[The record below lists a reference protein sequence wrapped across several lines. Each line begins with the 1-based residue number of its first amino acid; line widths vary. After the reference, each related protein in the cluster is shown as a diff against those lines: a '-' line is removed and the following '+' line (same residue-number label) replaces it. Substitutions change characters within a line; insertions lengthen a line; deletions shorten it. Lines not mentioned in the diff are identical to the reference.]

1 MWRNTRR
8 LRGLS
13 RHESAPHLGGS
24 TRLFPPHGSPVASV
38 PVTGLCERFQHGTQ
52 GATPAGPGEDRRVFA
67 GAPTLSMCS
76 CVLSFWKLGTCV
88 KHGGGSTTRQGP
100 APPKDALC
108 LGFVVLKPT
117 PHSRARQLAPLGAPR
132 GSLMPRADLPRLPGG
147 CLRAPGAV
155 GRGRGPSAGAAP
167 VTRSQLS
174 GQPALFPAP
183 QAAPRNLPAPAL
195 LVWEASFVVP
205 FVAAKG
211 ARPRDAHVEF
221 GNRSFGKSEVGSPG
235 PT

>member
-1 MWRNTRR
+1 MAATAGSAGSYGEEHAAAAWARCV
-8 LRGLS
+8 
-13 RHESAPHLGGS
+13 SAPHLGGI

-38 PVTGLCERFQHGTQ
+38 PVTGLCKRFPHGTQ
-52 GATPAGPGEDRRVFA
+52 GATPAGPREDRRVFA
-67 GAPTLSMCS
+67 AALTLSTCS

-88 KHGGGSTTRQGP
+88 KRGGSTARPGP

-117 PHSRARQLAPLGAPR
+117 PNSRPRQLAPLGAPR
-132 GSLMPRADLPRLPGG
+132 GSLMPRANLPRLPGG

-174 GQPALFPAP
+174 GQPALFPTP
-183 QAAPRNLPAPAL
+183 QAAPRNPR
-195 LVWEASFVVP
+195 
-205 FVAAKG
+205 
-211 ARPRDAHVEF
+211 ARPPR
-221 GNRSFGKSEVGSPG
+221 VGGELRG
-235 PT
+235 PVCGSKMREAA